1 MEEEDKKH
9 KLECC
14 CISHEFFKTASE
26 NPTKIAVVHASGGAK
41 LIRRRRVE
49 GRVCGG
55 LWDEFSGVRSSASP
69 PIYEG
74 DCWFTYSDVLA
85 LVESLAARI
94 RRVLDGGE
102 DAGVFKP
109 QKPGVGMGQGR
120 DSGILTNLK
129 SMGQCCNGEDHYF
142 PKIVG
147 IYMVPSVEYVASV
160 LAVLRCGEAFM
171 PLDPLWPRERILA
184 IDVDIIIGRSKLFDR
199 SSDYRVDAE
208 HWLVQCG
215 CAPALCISLFDRAQA
230 QDPIDLYH
238 IPWPCERKKQRPF
251 CYVLY
256 TSGSSGKPKGV
267 CGTEIGLL
275 NRYFW
280 MKESYPL
287 STDEVLLFKTS
298 VSFIDHLQEILGP
311 VLSSTTVII
320 PPLSMM
326 KENLFHMVD
335 VIQVYKISR
344 LVCVPTLMKLVLPA
358 LRDLCTDDVRRIL
371 RLLILSGEIF
381 PLSLWESLYKI
392 LPETTILNLYG
403 STEVSGDCT
412 YFDCKRL
419 PEILKTEKLSSVP
432 VGQSLH
438 NCQVILDGSDDAS
451 KRGEIYVGGY
461 CMSSGYI
468 SNPTSISSDF
478 VRLTEDSTKSR
489 FINGHENYYF
499 RTGDFARRLES
510 NDLLFEGRKDR
521 TVKVNGNRIA
531 LEELENAL
539 RGHPD
544 ILDAAVLYSEGSGK
558 VAMLEAYLVM
568 KQQNGSDEI
577 SQSLIRHWMVDK
589 LPSEMIPNVFYFTPS
604 FPMTSTGK
612 VDYDSLGTLKNLVQ
626 ANDVQTSH
634 LLQIIQKAFCA
645 ALMEDRVLGDDDFFL
660 MGGNSIAAAHAAH
673 LLDIDMRLLYMFPT
687 PQKLQM
693 ALLNKEETC
702 LVPVRVGVKTELK
715 QKPEIRNLPVSAV
728 KVTGRSRSLKRREMP
743 IFGEEN
749 EILTS
754 MSKCIRLKSH
764 VSSKDIQIR
773 REHQWV
779 FNPKLVLCSLS
790 RCNKTMYEKNNAG
803 DDAEQLPCINETS
816 RGVES
821 SIQHLWKV
829 YMESCV
835 DASPIVVCKNDNIY
849 IFIGSHSHKFS
860 CINALSGSVEWNVI
874 LNGRVECS
882 AAVVGDFSQVVVGC
896 YDGNIYFLDFLTGS
910 ICWTFQTGA
919 EVKSQPAVDKKRHLI
934 WCGSHDHYVYAL
946 DYENHIC
953 IHAHP
958 CGGSIFGS
966 PAVDEV
972 HDMIY
977 VASTNGFVL
986 AISVKALP
994 FSTMWQLEL
1003 GAPIFGSL
1011 NITSNGNVICC
1022 LVDGQIIALDSTG
1035 KAIWKFKSGGPIFA
1049 GPSISYALP
1058 SQVLVCCRDGKIYSL
1073 KQETG
1078 CLLWDYS
1085 IGDPITASA
1094 YVDEKLQMFSDT
1106 SLEADRLLCVCS
1118 SSGIVQLLRIST
1130 NAQMPTQSP
1139 KIVQEFTRT
1148 SLDGDI
1154 FSSPVMIA
1162 GRIFVGCRDDYLH
1175 CLAVDTHGSVSVL
1188 D

>member
-1 MEEEDKKH
+1 MEEEEKKH
-9 KLECC
+9 KLEC
-14 CISHEFFKTASE
+14 
-26 NPTKIAVVHASGGAK
+26 GAK

-69 PIYEG
+69 PIDEG
-74 DCWFTYSDVLA
+74 DCCLRTRHVLA
-85 LVESLAARI
+85 LVESFCGSYSESS
-94 RRVLDGGE
+94 DGGE
-102 DAGVFKP
+102 DALRHQASKA
-109 QKPGVGMGQGR
+109 R
-120 DSGILTNLK
+120 
-129 SMGQCCNGEDHYF
+129 
-142 PKIVG
+142 
-147 IYMVPSVEYVASV
+147 SV
-160 LAVLRCGEAFM
+160 L
-171 PLDPLWPRERILA
+171 WNW
-184 IDVDIIIGRSKLFDR
+184 KLTLG
-199 SSDYRVDAE
+199 VNE
-208 HWLVQCG
+208 LK
-215 CAPALCISLFDRAQA
+215 A
-230 QDPIDLYH
+230 QDPIDLSH
-238 IPWPCERKKQRPF
+238 IPWPCERKKQRP
-251 CYVLY
+251 VLLCIVS
-256 TSGSSGKPKGV
+256 SGSSGKPKGV
-267 CGTEIGLL
+267 CGTEI
-275 NRYFW
+275 
-280 MKESYPL
+280 
-287 STDEVLLFKTS
+287 
-298 VSFIDHLQEILGP
+298 
-311 VLSSTTVII
+311 VII

-358 LRDLCTDDVRRIL
+358 LRDLRTDDVRRIL
-371 RLLILSGEIF
+371 RLLILSGESF

-392 LPETTILNLYG
+392 LPETTILNIYG
-403 STEVSGDCT
+403 STE
-412 YFDCKRL
+412 
-419 PEILKTEKLSSVP
+419 
-432 VGQSLH
+432 
-438 NCQVILDGSDDAS
+438 VILDGSDDAS

-478 VRLTEDSTKSR
+478 V
-489 FINGHENYYF
+489 
-499 RTGDFARRLES
+499 RRLES

-544 ILDAAVLYSEGSGK
+544 ILDAAVLYSE
-558 VAMLEAYLVM
+558 E
-568 KQQNGSDEI
+568 
-577 SQSLIRHWMVDK
+577 MV
-589 LPSEMIPNVFYFTPS
+589 PHVFYFTPS

-612 VDYDSLGTLKNLVQ
+612 VDYDSLALKNLVQ

-634 LLQIIQKAFCA
+634 LLQIILKAFCA
-645 ALMEDRVLGDDDFFL
+645 ALMEDRVLGDDNFFL

-673 LLDIDMRLLYMFPT
+673 LLGIDMRLL
-687 PQKLQM
+687 
-693 ALLNKEETC
+693 
-702 LVPVRVGVKTELK
+702 
-715 QKPEIRNLPVSAV
+715 
-728 KVTGRSRSLKRREMP
+728 LKRREMP
-743 IFGEEN
+743 ILGEEN

-790 RCNKTMYEKNNAG
+790 RCNKTMYEKNNVG
-803 DDAEQLPCINETS
+803 DDAEQLPCINKIS

-972 HDMIY
+972 LDMIY

-1035 KAIWKFKSGGPIFA
+1035 EAIWKFKSGGPIFA

-1078 CLLWDYS
+1078 CLLWDYN

-1118 SSGIVQLLRIST
+1118 SSGIVQLLCIST